1 MHHNPDLSPN
11 QVVGDESGI
20 IKLSIFVGCYFYLL
34 ELAFAN
40 LKYIKIKKSVFGSL
54 SYGECSGFIDC
65 KGIGFIPFQQFPFQ
79 RIGEESDMFTIFISK
94 ATRFPSLQKKL
105 H

>member
-40 LKYIKIKKSVFGSL
+40 LKYIVV
-54 SYGECSGFIDC
+54 
-65 KGIGFIPFQQFPFQ
+65 P
-79 RIGEESDMFTIFISK
+79 
-94 ATRFPSLQKKL
+94 
-105 H
+105 

>member
-1 MHHNPDLSPN
+1 MGYSKNHCHITDIIISGMFHTLSSFTRRKHLTTYFIDVISHLMHHNPDLSPN

-40 LKYIKIKKSVFGSL
+40 LKYIK
-54 SYGECSGFIDC
+54 
-65 KGIGFIPFQQFPFQ
+65 
-79 RIGEESDMFTIFISK
+79 
-94 ATRFPSLQKKL
+94 
-105 H
+105 